1 MFLYLIPCVR
11 CPQTAGGEGEAD
23 PDPLLKAPEKQ
34 NPAIGYAYK
43 QAGRGGLSCSLL
55 LRGYDARLKK
65 REKRYSFL
73 PRTPCGLGGAVIHE
87 SRIFRATF
95 YG

>member
-11 CPQTAGGEGEAD
+11 RPQTARGEGGAD
-23 PDPLLKAPEKQ
+23 PPLKAPEKQ

-65 REKRYSFL
+65 REKRYSFPPAPL
-73 PRTPCGLGGAVIHE
+73 AVWGE
-87 SRIFRATF
+87 L
-95 YG
+95 